1 MGDYKDLNDYEII
14 YMVKENDDDAIEI
27 LFRKYRPVIVK
38 IASNYLKIAKSYG
51 LELEDLIQEG
61 YIALYSAYRNYS
73 DIRDAMFYT
82 FVNISVHSKMLN
94 CLRLANTKKNKTL
107 NNSISL
113 FNKLSYVDEQELID
127 VVEDN
132 LSLLPENELDLK
144 ELESIVRNFILE
156 LNYPQSCVFE
166 LNMNGFSNLDIA
178 YLLDL
183 NKKQV
188 TNHLFS
194 ARKKFQSYL
203 MHH

>member
-82 FVNISVHSKMLN
+82 FVNISVHSKILN
-94 CLRLANTKKNKTL
+94 CLRLSNTKKNKTL
-107 NNSISL
+107 NTSISL

-127 VVEDN
+127 VVEDE
-132 LSLLPENELDLK
+132 LSLLPEEELDLK
-144 ELESIVRNFILE
+144 ELENIVRNFILE

-178 YLLDL
+178 DLLGL

-188 TNHLFS
+188 INYLFT

-203 MHH
+203 MHN

>member
-82 FVNISVHSKMLN
+82 FVNISVHSKILN
-94 CLRLANTKKNKTL
+94 CLRLSNTKKNKTL

-132 LSLLPENELDLK
+132 LSLLPEDELDLK

-178 YLLDL
+178 DLLGL

-188 TNHLFS
+188 INYLFT

-203 MHH
+203 MHN